1 MDTTSP
7 LYATSYLYITH
18 TTSHLQ
24 KGYGDNIEAQAA
36 AEALAAHPGY
46 ALAQVRWCHA
56 EPFDRALGGRW
67 VYLKVDL
74 VRA

>member
-1 MDTTSP
+1 MDATSP
-7 LYATSYLYITH
+7 LYVTHNTSL
-18 TTSHLQ
+18 LQ
-24 KGYGDNIEAQAA
+24 KGYADAVEAQAA

-46 ALAQVRWCHA
+46 SLAQVRWCSA
-56 EPFDRALGGRW
+56 EAFDRSLGGRW

>member
-1 MDTTSP
+1 MDATSP
-7 LYATSYLYITH
+7 LHVTHNISLLQQDGADAT
-18 TTSHLQ
+18 
-24 KGYGDNIEAQAA
+24 EAQAA

-46 ALAQVRWCHA
+46 SLAQVRWDSA
-56 EPFDRALGGRW
+56 EPFDRSLGGRW

>member
-1 MDTTSP
+1 MDATSP
-7 LYATSYLYITH
+7 LYVTH
-18 TTSHLQ
+18 NASFLQ
-24 KGYGDNIEAQAA
+24 KDYADGIEAQAA

-46 ALAQVRWCHA
+46 SLAQVRWCSA
-56 EPFDRALGGRW
+56 EPFDRSLGGRW

>member
-1 MDTTSP
+1 MDATSP
-7 LYATSYLYITH
+7 LYVTH
-18 TTSHLQ
+18 TASLLQ
-24 KGYGDNIEAQAA
+24 KGYADDIEAQAA

-46 ALAQVRWCHA
+46 SLAQVRWCSA
-56 EPFDRALGGRW
+56 EPFDRYLGGRW

>member
-1 MDTTSP
+1 MDATSP
-7 LYATSYLYITH
+7 LYVTHNTSL
-18 TTSHLQ
+18 LQ
-24 KGYGDNIEAQAA
+24 KDYAGAIEAQAA

-46 ALAQVRWCHA
+46 SLAQVRWCSA
-56 EPFDRALGGRW
+56 EAFDRSLGGRW

>member
-1 MDTTSP
+1 MDAASP
-7 LYATSYLYITH
+7 LYVTH
-18 TTSHLQ
+18 NASFLQ
-24 KGYGDNIEAQAA
+24 KDSADAIEAQAA

-46 ALAQVRWCHA
+46 SLAQVRWCSA
-56 EPFDRALGGRW
+56 EPFDRSLGGRW

>member
-1 MDTTSP
+1 MDATSP
-7 LYATSYLYITH
+7 LHVTH
-18 TTSHLQ
+18 NISLLQ
-24 KGYGDNIEAQAA
+24 RLQWDGDNATEAQAA

-46 ALAQVRWCHA
+46 SLAQVRWDSA
-56 EPFDRALGGRW
+56 EPFDRSLGGRW